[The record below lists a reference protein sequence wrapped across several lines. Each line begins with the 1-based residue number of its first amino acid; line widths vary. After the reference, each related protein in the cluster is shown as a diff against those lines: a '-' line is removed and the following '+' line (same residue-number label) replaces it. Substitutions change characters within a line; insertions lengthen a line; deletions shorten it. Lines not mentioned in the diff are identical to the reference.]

1 VPNHL
6 KDEYK
11 FFRSPVFQHTFVQQ
25 KNVCCVNIVGILPM
39 SERGVTDFSPIVYI
53 VGVNVFV

>member
-1 VPNHL
+1 M
-6 KDEYK
+6 
-11 FFRSPVFQHTFVQQ
+11 FQHTFVQQ